1 MTTSDPARQLPAN
14 PNITHL
20 KRQAKDLKRAVAA
33 LDPSALERVQRS
45 HPSPSAATVEDP
57 GAFTLRDAQ
66 VVIAREY
73 GFEGWHQ
80 LSTHVGEQMV
90 DERDLHRWF
99 GVQLNNAMWEAI
111 EDEGLGAHSPTL
123 DKERLLYSAYA
134 SAYHWRNV
142 GNEANFAR
150 GEHLISR
157 MASRLGE
164 VDLALRHARRCLD
177 LIEEYPDLMEDWDL
191 PFAHEALARAMAG
204 TGDLRGARVHFDT
217 AVDLTADVSGDAD
230 RAILEA
236 ELARGPWFGLVERTG
251 RI

>member
-1 MTTSDPARQLPAN
+1 MTTSDPAGTLPAN

-20 KRQAKDLKRAVAA
+20 KHQAKDLKRAVVARE
-33 LDPSALERVQRS
+33 PVALERVRKS
-45 HPSPSAATVEDP
+45 HPSGATATMEDP
-57 GAFTLRDAQ
+57 AGFTLRDAQ

-90 DERDLHRWF
+90 EQRDLHRWF

-111 EDEGLGAHSPTL
+111 EDEDLGAHSPTL
-123 DKERLLYSAYA
+123 EKERLLYSAYA

-142 GNEANFAR
+142 GNAANIAR

-157 MASRLGE
+157 MAARLGE
-164 VDLALRHARRCLD
+164 IDLAVRHARRCLE
-177 LIEEYPDLMEDWDL
+177 LIEAHPEVMEDWDL
-191 PFAHEALARAMAG
+191 PFAHEALARALAG
-204 TGDLRGARVHFDT
+204 SGDLRGARAHFET
-217 AVDLTADVSGDAD
+217 AVELTADVSGDAD
-230 RAILEA
+230 RAIIEG
-236 ELARGPWFGLVERTG
+236 ELDRGPWFGLLEQSG